1 VLAAVKQNGM
11 ALQTLG
17 RLGGSFE
24 RDWWRGGGLCQIC
37 HKQVTHIV
45 CPQRYAY
52 NLEREREGDNI
63 YICVLWCFLSQTY
76 HFFGRNDRHVRS
88 CTYIKSYRS
97 VH

>member
-52 NLEREREGDNI
+52 NLERER
-63 YICVLWCFLSQTY
+63 
-76 HFFGRNDRHVRS
+76 GR
-88 CTYIKSYRS
+88 
-97 VH
+97 